1 MSKTLD
7 IIMAGVIAGIVAY
20 TTSKIGLTGTIIG
33 SVLGAMLFQLMS
45 HYFRDP
51 LENVETQKVEREIF
65 YIFPLV
71 IILAIEVI
79 YLLSSFYFT
88 PDQIFHI
95 LENATGWN
103 LFRTIGIGL
112 IIMGIYPLLQSDSI
126 DKEYGY
132 IILFVGI
139 IKLLGGFAD
148 ANSSLVDI
156 YSPIFYQLNEV
167 IAIMVIIALS
177 YVIFEIARKSV
188 TIIHRKDENVNPNE
202 NINQDEN
209 IKQEKNIKR

>member
-20 TTSKIGLTGTIIG
+20 ATSKIGLTGTIIG

-45 HYFRDP
+45 HYFREP

-71 IILAIEVI
+71 VILAIEVI
-79 YLLSSFYFT
+79 YLLSSFYLT
-88 PDQIFHI
+88 LDQIFHI

-103 LFRTIGIGL
+103 LFRTIGIAL
-112 IIMGIYPLLQSDSI
+112 IVMGIYPILQPESI

-132 IILFVGI
+132 IVLFVGI

-148 ANSSLVDI
+148 YNSSLVEI
-156 YSPIFYQLNEV
+156 YSSIFYQLNEV
-167 IAIMVIIALS
+167 IAVMVILALS
-177 YVIFEIARKSV
+177 YVIFEVARNSV
-188 TIIHRKDENVNPNE
+188 TVAYRKDASINHKDKNVNE
-202 NINQDEN
+202 EKI
-209 IKQEKNIKR
+209 IKK